1 MAIADKIGPIGEDL
15 LIETIILQPT
25 VETTRKFNKR
35 HYIQLQNLS
44 IKTSYQQEWQLFKDK
59 ILSALWNL
67 MTCQNADLDLTIAAE
82 LTLVDIENQR
92 HADVLGLQIRND
104 YSAYEKK

>member
-1 MAIADKIGPIGEDL
+1 
-15 LIETIILQPT
+15 
-25 VETTRKFNKR
+25 
-35 HYIQLQNLS
+35 
-44 IKTSYQQEWQLFKDK
+44 
-59 ILSALWNL
+59 